1 MKLPIILTASLLA
14 CAPAWGG
21 ERSQPGNTQ
30 GQGQSQGQGQDQR
43 MRQGQSQRATGGSS
57 SNSVNVTQNGGN
69 GSGGGWS
76 ARGNTPDVFA
86 PALAGGN
93 PCALAAS
100 GGLAGLGAGATFG
113 NMREGE
119 RCELRQAAALLAN
132 MGDRPGA
139 FAVLCQDPW
148 VADAMATMI
157 PPQPCPKDERRWR
170 KEGWNPQ

>member
-1 MKLPIILTASLLA
+1 MKPTIFVAALIIATT
-14 CAPAWGG
+14 PAFAG

-43 MRQGQSQRATGGSS
+43 MRQGQSQRATGGNAN
-57 SNSVNVTQNGGN
+57 NSVNVTQSGAN

-100 GGLAGLGAGATFG
+100 GGLGVPGYGATFG

-132 MGDRPGA
+132 MGDRSSA
-139 FAVLCQDPW
+139 FAILCQDPW
-148 VADAMATMI
+148 VADAMANMR
-157 PPQPCPKDERRWR
+157 PPRPCPKDETRWR
-170 KEGWNPQ
+170 KEGWRP